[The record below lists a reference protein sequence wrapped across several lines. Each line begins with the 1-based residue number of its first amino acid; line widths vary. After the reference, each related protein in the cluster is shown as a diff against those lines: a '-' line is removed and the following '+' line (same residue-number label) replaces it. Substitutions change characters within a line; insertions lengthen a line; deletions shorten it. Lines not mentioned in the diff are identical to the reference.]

1 MAVDSRAQSITL
13 LIHAVIALA
22 LIGVAAVL
30 AWHGTI
36 DGQALTAILG
46 TAVGLV
52 GGSAGT
58 LAVVG
63 FQQTPPSGSTAPGT
77 ASQPSSGVPGP

>member
-1 MAVDSRAQSITL
+1 MTSRAEAITL
-13 LIHAVIALA
+13 IVHAVIALA
-22 LIGVAAVL
+22 LIGVAAAL

-63 FQQTPPSGSTAPGT
+63 FQSPPQTGATAPPV
-77 ASQPSSGVPGP
+77 QPAPVNPPAAP

>member
-1 MAVDSRAQSITL
+1 VSSRGQSITL
-13 LIHAVIALA
+13 IVHAVIALA

-63 FQQTPPSGSTAPGT
+63 FQQSPPGSPTVTAQT
-77 ASQPSSGVPGP
+77 SESVPAGP

>member
-1 MAVDSRAQSITL
+1 VTSRAQSITL
-13 LIHAVIALA
+13 IVHAVLALA
-22 LIGVAAVL
+22 LIGAATVL

-63 FQQTPPSGSTAPGT
+63 FNQTPATPTSVTGPSPSVPAPG
-77 ASQPSSGVPGP
+77 P